1 MSNHHTPSNAESSI
15 ESSNPS
21 PLNGKH
27 ADSKLPDSTP
37 PHTPE
42 TNLAKQKKRR
52 LNPVWQA
59 RLDRFRDNRL
69 GVISLVVFTVV
80 FVICMA
86 VNVIANDKP
95 LLVQYQGD
103 YYIPVLNAYPE
114 TTFGGIFE
122 TETNYK
128 DPAVQEL
135 INTQGYYV
143 MPLIPFADQTPNVEL
158 GLPYPAAPNSQNWLG
173 TDDMGRD
180 VLARILYGMRVS
192 LLFGLALTMA
202 GAIIGII
209 AGAIQGYY
217 GGWIDLAGQRFME
230 VWGGMPQLFMII
242 ILVSLFSPSI
252 TVLFALMLLFGWM
265 GLVGLVRAEF
275 LRARN
280 FDYVRAARNLGVSD
294 SQIMMRHILP
304 NALASSL
311 SQLPFILTANIIAL
325 TALDFLGYGLPPGSP
340 SLGELMVQGKNNLD
354 APWLAL
360 SGFFSLTFILSLLIF
375 IGEALRDAFDPR
387 RS

>member
-1 MSNHHTPSNAESSI
+1 MSTYHSSTSVTPAAS
-15 ESSNPS
+15 
-21 PLNGKH
+21 L
-27 ADSKLPDSTP
+27 
-37 PHTPE
+37 
-42 TNLAKQKKRR
+42 KKRA
-52 LNPVWQA
+52 LNPIWQA
-59 RLDRFRDNRL
+59 RLQRFRNNRL
-69 GVISLVVFTVV
+69 GMISLVIFSII
-80 FVICMA
+80 FLSCMA

-95 LLVQYQGD
+95 LFVQYDGQ
-103 YYIPVLNAYPE
+103 YYFPVFKAYPE

-122 TETNYK
+122 TEANYK
-128 DPAVQEL
+128 DPAVKAL
-135 INTQGYYV
+135 INNDGYYL
-143 MPLIPFADQTPNVEL
+143 MPPIPFADQTSNVEL
-158 GLPYPAAPNSQNWLG
+158 AVPYPAAPNRQNWLG
-173 TDDMGRD
+173 TDDLGRD

-192 LLFGLALTMA
+192 LLFGLALTVV
-202 GAIIGII
+202 GAMIGII
-209 AGAIQGYY
+209 VGAIQGYY
-217 GGWIDLAGQRFME
+217 GGWIDLIGQRFME

-252 TVLFALMLLFGWM
+252 SMLFALMLLFGWM

-280 FDYVRAARNLGVSD
+280 FDYVRAARNLGVTD
-294 SQIMMRHILP
+294 SQIMWRHILP

-387 RS
+387 RT

>member
-1 MSNHHTPSNAESSI
+1 MSNYSTSS
-15 ESSNPS
+15 
-21 PLNGKH
+21 
-27 ADSKLPDSTP
+27 AP
-37 PHTPE
+37 PA
-42 TNLAKQKKRR
+42 LSQAKAKR
-52 LNPVWQA
+52 LNPIWQA
-59 RLDRFRDNRL
+59 RLERFRSNRL
-69 GVISLVVFTVV
+69 GLISLIIFSLV

-95 LLVQYQGD
+95 LLVSYDGD
-103 YYIPVLNAYPE
+103 YYVPVLKAYPE

-122 TETNYK
+122 TEANYK

-135 INTQGYYV
+135 IEAKGFYI
-143 MPLIPFADQTPNVEL
+143 MPPIPFADQTPNVEL

-173 TDDMGRD
+173 TDDQGRD
-180 VLARILYGMRVS
+180 VLTRILYGLRVS
-192 LLFGLALTMA
+192 LLFGLALTFA
-202 GAIIGII
+202 GALIGII
-209 AGAIQGYY
+209 VGAIQGYY
-217 GGWIDLAGQRFME
+217 GGWVDLAGQRFME

-252 TVLFALMLLFGWM
+252 YVLFALMLLFGWM

-294 SQIMMRHILP
+294 SQIMRKHILP

>member
-1 MSNHHTPSNAESSI
+1 MM
-15 ESSNPS
+15 
-21 PLNGKH
+21 
-27 ADSKLPDSTP
+27 
-37 PHTPE
+37 
-42 TNLAKQKKRR
+42 AKIAQKSVSEKNR
-52 LNPVWQA
+52 LNPIWQA
-59 RLDRFRDNRL
+59 RLNRFQQNRL
-69 GVISLVVFTVV
+69 GVISLIAFLVI

-86 VNVIANDKP
+86 ANVIANDKP
-95 LLVQYQGD
+95 LLVKFDDRYFV
-103 YYIPVLNAYPE
+103 PVAKAYPE
-114 TTFGGIFE
+114 TAFGGIFE
-122 TETNYK
+122 TEANYK

-135 INTQGYYV
+135 IKAKGFMV
-143 MPLIPFADQTPNVEL
+143 MPPIAFADQTPNVEL
-158 GLPYPAAPNSQNWLG
+158 GLPYPAPPNAQNWLG
-173 TDDMGRD
+173 TDDQGRD

-192 LLFGLALTMA
+192 LLFGIALTLA
-202 GAIIGII
+202 GAVIGIVI
-209 AGAIQGYY
+209 GAVQGYY
-217 GGWIDLAGQRFME
+217 GGWVDLAGQRFME

-252 TVLFALMLLFGWM
+252 ALLFAMMLLFGWM

-294 SQIMMRHILP
+294 PQIMFRHILP

-311 SQLPFILTANIIAL
+311 SQLPFMLTANIVAL

-360 SGFFSLTFILSLLIF
+360 SGFFSLTIVLSLLIF

-387 RS
+387 RSS

>member
-1 MSNHHTPSNAESSI
+1 ML
-15 ESSNPS
+15 NPQS
-21 PLNGKH
+21 PLNSDVLGNQPASAK
-27 ADSKLPDSTP
+27 P
-37 PHTPE
+37 PHNCNSPLT
-42 TNLAKQKKRR
+42 KVKKRR
-52 LNPVWQA
+52 LNPIWQA
-59 RLDRFRDNRL
+59 RLQRFANNRL
-69 GVISLVVFTVV
+69 GVISLIIFTLVFI
-80 FVICMA
+80 ICMA

-95 LLVQYQGD
+95 LLVQYDGA
-103 YYIPVLNAYPE
+103 YYFPVVSAYPE
-114 TTFGGIFE
+114 TAFGGIFE
-122 TETNYK
+122 TEANYK
-128 DPAVQEL
+128 DPAVQAL
-135 INTQGYYV
+135 ISAKGYYL

-158 GLPYPAAPNSQNWLG
+158 GLPYPAAPNAQNWLG
-173 TDDMGRD
+173 TDDQGRD

-192 LLFGLALTMA
+192 LLFGLALTIA
-202 GAIIGII
+202 GALIGII
-209 AGAIQGYY
+209 VGAIQGYY

-280 FDYVRAARNLGVSD
+280 FDYVRAARNLGVAD
-294 SQIMMRHILP
+294 SQIMYRHILP

>member
-37 PHTPE
+37 PHTPDQSSQ
-42 TNLAKQKKRR
+42 TKKTPLKPCLAG
-52 LNPVWQA
+52 A
-59 RLDRFRDNRL
+59 TGSFRDNRL

-135 INTQGYYV
+135 INAQGYYV

>member
-1 MSNHHTPSNAESSI
+1 MSIHHSSAIVTPTA
-15 ESSNPS
+15 PS
-21 PLNGKH
+21 
-27 ADSKLPDSTP
+27 
-37 PHTPE
+37 
-42 TNLAKQKKRR
+42 KKRA
-52 LNPVWQA
+52 LNPIWQA
-59 RLDRFRDNRL
+59 RLQRFRNNRL
-69 GVISLVVFTVV
+69 GMISLVIFSII
-80 FVICMA
+80 FVSCMA

-95 LLVQYQGD
+95 LLVQYDGE
-103 YYIPVLNAYPE
+103 YYFPVFKAYPE

-128 DPAVQEL
+128 DPAVKAL
-135 INTQGYYV
+135 INDAGYYV
-143 MPLIPFADQTPNVEL
+143 MPPIPFADQTSNVEL
-158 GLPYPAAPNSQNWLG
+158 TVPYPAAPNRQNWLG
-173 TDDMGRD
+173 TDDLGRD
-180 VLARILYGMRVS
+180 VLARVLYGMRVS
-192 LLFGLALTMA
+192 LLFGLALTVV
-202 GAIIGII
+202 GAMIGII
-209 AGAIQGYY
+209 VGAIQGYY
-217 GGWIDLAGQRFME
+217 GGWVDLIGQRFME

-252 TVLFALMLLFGWM
+252 SMLFALMLLFGWM

-280 FDYVRAARNLGVSD
+280 FDYVRAARNLGVTD
-294 SQIMMRHILP
+294 SQIMWRHILP

-387 RS
+387 RT

>member
-1 MSNHHTPSNAESSI
+1 MSNSQLPLTNNAAHTPPPNQ
-15 ESSNPS
+15 P
-21 PLNGKH
+21 KTM
-27 ADSKLPDSTP
+27 LPTP
-37 PHTPE
+37 
-42 TNLAKQKKRR
+42 QKSQ
-52 LNPVWQA
+52 LNPIWQA
-59 RLDRFRDNRL
+59 RLKRFRNNRL
-69 GVISLVVFTVV
+69 GVISLIVFTLV
-80 FVICMA
+80 FVVCMA
-86 VNVIANDKP
+86 ANVIANDKP
-95 LLVQYQGD
+95 LIVQYDGA
-103 YYIPVLNAYPE
+103 YYFPVVKAYPE

-128 DPAVQEL
+128 DPAVQTL
-135 INTQGYYV
+135 INSQGYYV
-143 MPLIPFADQTPNVEL
+143 MPPIPFADQTPNVEL
-158 GLPYPAAPNSQNWLG
+158 GIPYPAAPNSQNWLG

-180 VLARILYGMRVS
+180 VLARILYGLRVS
-192 LLFGLALTMA
+192 LLFGLALTIA
-202 GAIIGII
+202 GALIGII
-209 AGAIQGYY
+209 VGAIQGYY

-242 ILVSLFSPSI
+242 ILVSLFSPNI
-252 TVLFALMLLFGWM
+252 TVLFAMMLLFGWM

-294 SQIMMRHILP
+294 GQIMLRHILP

-325 TALDFLGYGLPPGSP
+325 TSLDFLGYGLPPGSP

-360 SGFFSLTFILSLLIF
+360 SGFFSLTLVLSLLIF